1 MNFRNY
7 SIDENLPLLMMVDSS
22 KVATSYMAFQIR
34 EGDLKL
40 IDMDSRVF
48 SGPEMSAPS
57 VSREA
62 MGICYGL
69 RKLEVLIR
77 NHANKTV
84 LFTDCSS
91 LIFFSRAG
99 SYNSKFFEMAL
110 FLSSFPRLE
119 VVSFPGRCMVLR
131 DER

>member
-1 MNFRNY
+1 MAIKLAVALNFRNY
-7 SIDENLPLLMMVDSS
+7 SIDEKLPLLMMVDSS
-22 KVATSYMAFQIR
+22 KVATSYMAFQIK
-34 EGDLKL
+34 EGEIHI

-48 SGPEMSAPS
+48 SGPEMGAPS

-69 RKLEVLIR
+69 RKMEVSIR
-77 NHANKTV
+77 AHPLRTV

-91 LIFFSRAG
+91 LIFLSRAG
-99 SYNSKFFEMAL
+99 SFNSLYFEMSL

-119 VVSFPGRCMVLR
+119 IVSFPG
-131 DER
+131 